1 MTKRRFAGPVKVET
15 RRNRSR
21 KREPRTSPQ
30 PIIVADRT
38 MFKPAPVR
46 QNEVQAPHVLT
57 AIKTRPRPRRAPE
70 PWPTSSPR
78 SSGMAA
84 SRDGSGRQHPRNPAA

>member
-46 QNEVQAPHVLT
+46 QNEVQAPPCADGDKNAPT
-57 AIKTRPRPRRAPE
+57 ASPRPGALADEFAQIFRHGRVPK
-70 PWPTSSPR
+70 WMWSP
-78 SSGMAA
+78 A
-84 SRDGSGRQHPRNPAA
+84 SA